1 MSRLDMFLAGLK
13 FRSATP
19 DFEVGDEV
27 PVFVTGTSTSGV
39 RARVGDTVLELTDA
53 DPSLLDAKV
62 KIEIESFDEETH
74 RGTARVLEVL
84 ENEG

>member
-1 MSRLDMFLAGLK
+1 MSRLEMFLAGLQ
-13 FRSATP
+13 FRSSKP
-19 DFEVGDEV
+19 SFEVGEEV
-27 PVFVTGTSTSGV
+27 PVFVTDRSDSGL
-39 RARVGDTVLELTDA
+39 RARVGDTVLELSDV

-62 KIEIESFDEETH
+62 RIEIESFDEETH